1 MKSFFKIST
10 LTFLVLS
17 FILQKHVA
25 AQVTDLQLPTGAN
38 VVSGNVTISQEPG
51 KLTINQTSS
60 QAIINWDSF
69 NLGSKASVYFN
80 NNSTT
85 NSTLN
90 QILDNYKSVILG
102 SIYSNGKLFIN
113 NPNGITIGDS
123 ANIRAHSFVASAMK
137 IANQDFLNRN
147 YLFTQ
152 DKTARLENSGDI
164 SAQYVALMAP
174 EVVNKGKVT
183 SEQGS
188 TQLAASDNMILSINN
203 DQSINI
209 KVNPSKIRAKAS
221 NEGVIVAENGIVKIR
236 ADMAQDAIDATI
248 RAPETQASGFVS
260 ANGVLKL
267 VSNSGKIRAKEIT
280 LAAGDRG
287 AVEVSGIIEAVSTNG
302 IGGVV
307 NLLGKEVIVK
317 SGAII
322 NASGNLQGG
331 AIIAGGSWL
340 NNDNNLVKATFATIE
355 RNALLDVSSLTENAG
370 SITVSTNNTS
380 IPGSL
385 TSVQGILYA
394 RASSS
399 RKKRGGEINIS
410 GDYVDVKSIFADVSS
425 PLEIGGTIYV
435 EGRNDV
441 IAEKSSF
448 VSDGYEQGGNIN
460 VVSLF
465 GEVNLKETTIQTNS
479 SSGRGGTVNIESQ
492 KNIIII
498 DANIYARGSPLGGN
512 VVISSKNQDVNL
524 DQTIIQTNGS
534 SGRGGTIQIDAL
546 NSLTLNASLQVNS
559 EFAIAGTI
567 TLEANH
573 ILIESKSSI
582 SPR

>member
-1 MKSFFKIST
+1 
-10 LTFLVLS
+10 
-17 FILQKHVA
+17 
-25 AQVTDLQLPTGAN
+25 
-38 VVSGNVTISQEPG
+38 
-51 KLTINQTSS
+51 
-60 QAIINWDSF
+60 
-69 NLGSKASVYFN
+69 
-80 NNSTT
+80 
-85 NSTLN
+85 
-90 QILDNYKSVILG
+90 
-102 SIYSNGKLFIN
+102 
-113 NPNGITIGDS
+113 
-123 ANIRAHSFVASAMK
+123 K

-147 YLFTQ
+147 YHFTQ
-152 DKTARLENSGDI
+152 DKTARLENSGNI

-260 ANGVLKL
+260 VNGVLKL

-307 NLLGKEVIVK
+307 NLFGKEVIVK

-322 NASGNLQGG
+322 NASGSLQGG
-331 AIIAGGSWL
+331 SIIAGGSWL
-340 NNDNNLVKATFATIE
+340 NNDNNLMKAKFATIE

-370 SITVSTNNTS
+370 SINISTNTA

-394 RASSS
+394 RTGSS

-410 GDYVDVKSIFADVSS
+410 GDYVDVKSILVDVSS
-425 PLEIGGTIYV
+425 PLESGGTIYV
-435 EGRNDV
+435 EAKNDV
-441 IAEKSSF
+441 IADKSSF

-460 VVSLF
+460 IVSLF
-465 GEVNLKETTIQTNS
+465 GEVNLNEITIQTNS
-479 SSGRGGTVNIESQ
+479 SS
-492 KNIIII
+492 
-498 DANIYARGSPLGGN
+498 
-512 VVISSKNQDVNL
+512 
-524 DQTIIQTNGS
+524 
-534 SGRGGTIQIDAL
+534 
-546 NSLTLNASLQVNS
+546 
-559 EFAIAGTI
+559 
-567 TLEANH
+567 
-573 ILIESKSSI
+573 
-582 SPR
+582 

>member
-1 MKSFFKIST
+1 MF
-10 LTFLVLS
+10 
-17 FILQKHVA
+17 
-25 AQVTDLQLPTGAN
+25 AQVADLQLPTGAN
-38 VVSGNVTISQEPG
+38 GISGNVTVSQEPG

-69 NLGSKASVYFN
+69 NLGSKASLYFN

-90 QILDNYKSVILG
+90 QILDSYKSVILG

-123 ANIRAHSFVASAMK
+123 ANIKAHSFVASAMK

-147 YLFTQ
+147 YHFTQ
-152 DKTARLENSGDI
+152 DKTARLENSGNI

-174 EVVNKGKVT
+174 EVLNKGKVT

-188 TQLAASDNMILSINN
+188 TQLAASDDMILSINN

-221 NEGVIVAENGIVKIR
+221 NEGIIVAENGVVKIR

-260 ANGVLKL
+260 VNGVLKL
-267 VSNSGKIRAKEIT
+267 VSNSGKIKAKEIT

-307 NLLGKEVIVK
+307 NLFGKEVIVK

-322 NASGNLQGG
+322 NVSGSLQGG
-331 AIIAGGSWL
+331 SIIAGGSWL
-340 NNDNNLVKATFATIE
+340 NNDNNLMKAKFATIE

-370 SITVSTNNTS
+370 SINISTNTA

-394 RASSS
+394 RTGSS
-399 RKKRGGEINIS
+399 RKKRGGEINIL
-410 GDYVDVKSIFADVSS
+410 GDYVDVRSIFADVSS

-435 EGRNDV
+435 EAKNDV

-460 VVSLF
+460 IVSLF
-465 GEVNLKETTIQTNS
+465 GDVNLNETTIQTNS

-498 DANIYARGSPLGGN
+498 DANFFARGSPVGGDVLITSN
-512 VVISSKNQDVNL
+512 SQDVNL

-534 SGRGGTIQIDAL
+534 NGRGGTISIDAF
-546 NSLTLNASLQVNS
+546 NN
-559 EFAIAGTI
+559 
-567 TLEANH
+567 
-573 ILIESKSSI
+573 
-582 SPR
+582 